1 MTAVRA
7 LKMTYAEYLAHEE
20 QSPVKHE
27 WLRGEA
33 WAMAGRTIEHGR
45 LALAFGALLM
55 NALRGK
61 PCVVLS
67 SNVGVR
73 IDATDRTTYPD
84 LTVVCGKRETSKDD
98 PHAIVNPTVI
108 VEVLSEGTERD
119 DRGQKFAHYRH
130 LASLEEYV
138 LVGQDSRRIEGWIL
152 SEAAAGETI
161 KLRSLGVDLAVDE
174 VYFDPAA

>member
-1 MTAVRA
+1 M
-7 LKMTYAEYLAHEE
+7 
-20 QSPVKHE
+20 
-27 WLRGEA
+27 
-33 WAMAGRTIEHGR
+33 
-45 LALAFGALLM
+45 
-55 NALRGK
+55 
-61 PCVVLS
+61 
-67 SNVGVR
+67 
-73 IDATDRTTYPD
+73 
-84 LTVVCGKRETSKDD
+84 CGKRETSKDD